1 MVMDPQNTAFPLP
14 VTRQAGGFSFQELML
29 FDYPYFMDL
38 RGDGLSQTSPITRG
52 LPQVTLSWAA
62 PITANPDTGVT
73 VTPLLRSSDDS
84 WLSSNTDILPRLSD
98 DGGQPFVVEG
108 EQSSHM
114 VAALLQGRFSSYYQ
128 GKDSPPLNSQ
138 NPLEESEDQ
147 EPPTLKV
154 ESVIER
160 APESAR
166 LLVFASNDFVADQTL
181 GLVGSAQGVE
191 NRNGV
196 QLLINAVDWS
206 LEDQNLTSI
215 SARGAFNRT
224 LPPLAPEQQRVIEVV
239 NYAFAV
245 VLIAALVVG
254 YRLNTRRRRGRYQ
267 RWLDASADKA
277 VAVGGQS

>member
-1 MVMDPQNTAFPLP
+1 M
-14 VTRQAGGFSFQELML
+14 
-29 FDYPYFMDL
+29 
-38 RGDGLSQTSPITRG
+38 
-52 LPQVTLSWAA
+52 
-62 PITANPDTGVT
+62 
-73 VTPLLRSSDDS
+73 
-84 WLSSNTDILPRLSD
+84 SSNTDILPRLSD

-108 EQSSHM
+108 EQSSHLAG
-114 VAALLQGRFSSYYQ
+114 VLFSTFHSYYQ

-196 QLLINAVDWS
+196 QLLMNAVDWS

-254 YRLNTRRRRGRYQ
+254 YRLNTRRRRVRYQ

-277 VAVGGQS
+277 VVWEGSHEQINSYIECARRRPSFVGGVGLVWAQRWRRQYVPLRLVEFAPASVAKLTLADGTQNVELTKDAAGWQVQAGGYVRTGRRRAN

>member
-1 MVMDPQNTAFPLP
+1 MYK
-14 VTRQAGGFSFQELML
+14 R
-29 FDYPYFMDL
+29 
-38 RGDGLSQTSPITRG
+38 
-52 LPQVTLSWAA
+52 
-62 PITANPDTGVT
+62 
-73 VTPLLRSSDDS
+73 
-84 WLSSNTDILPRLSD
+84 
-98 DGGQPFVVEG
+98 
-108 EQSSHM
+108 
-114 VAALLQGRFSSYYQ
+114 
-128 GKDSPPLNSQ
+128 
-138 NPLEESEDQ
+138 
-147 EPPTLKV
+147 
-154 ESVIER
+154 
-160 APESAR
+160 
-166 LLVFASNDFVADQTL
+166 QTL

-196 QLLINAVDWS
+196 QLLMNAVDWS

-254 YRLNTRRRRGRYQ
+254 YRLNTRRRRVRYQ